1 MDEKKK
7 KELAGLLGIIGTGA
21 GVVGGFAGGGS
32 LISNA
37 LGQNR
42 EIDQRFQER
51 IMDKTRKFTL
61 DSLNPQQKSAV
72 KRLTGMDA
80 SHFPG
85 STPVSELPVNIGG
98 KKYTLGE
105 IIFDKGAGIT
115 AKLPKSNDGL
125 RLREAMNQLVVP
137 AQQAVLEEAEGKL
150 KNRQTIKNVASEHVA
165 AGGSLPK
172 TSGRVVIDNPVTNR
186 SELFKSMEMVGGQN
200 SASALRQGALGS
212 TAPTSSLI
220 TNEGFAEGPKLSFNE
235 IAQRLPMGHPS
246 ATTGQRTFRGQSS
259 VLPQR
264 ATPAPPPP
272 VAPPIDPIGPVAPPG
287 GLNVL
292 PPINPLGPLASPM
305 SQLQPAK
312 TQLQPVGQ
320 VPLVESQAVESQSG
334 APPQTPMSTKSND
347 FTGPET
353 LKERA
358 AAYRDISKKLRPSGL
373 EKLRAKIRVPGTGM
387 QAVKAGA
394 RNMARGF
401 ARSPALKIGAGLTL
415 GAGALGYLANN
426 YAADKIVE
434 GVEAEGKQAVNGTTP
449 PATEIAAPSVFDQRV
464 LDRWNAKYATL
475 SREAKL
481 TEAKRLAGNPNG
493 EGYLQAKMW
502 LKYNAPNK

>member
-21 GVVGGFAGGGS
+21 GVVGGLAGSGS

-80 SHFPG
+80 SKFPG

-98 KKYTLGE
+98 HKYTLGE
-105 IIFDKGAGIT
+105 IIFDKGVGIT
-115 AKLPKSNDGL
+115 AKLPKSADGL

-246 ATTGQRTFRGQSS
+246 ATRGVRTQPAPP
-259 VLPQR
+259 PQQV
-264 ATPAPPPP
+264 APPPPP
-272 VAPPIDPIGPVAPPG
+272 VAPPIDPLGPIAPG
-287 GLNVL
+287 RLNVL
-292 PPINPLGPLASPM
+292 PPLNPLGPLAAPM
-305 SQLQPAK
+305 SQLQPV
-312 TQLQPVGQ
+312 PP
-320 VPLVESQAVESQSG
+320 VPLVDPQSG

-415 GAGALGYLANN
+415 GGGALGYLANN

-434 GVEAEGKQAVNGTTP
+434 GVEAEGNSDTSKKGTP
-449 PATEIAAPSVFDQRV
+449 PPEIAAPNPMDQRV
-464 LDRWNAKYATL
+464 LDRWDAKYATL